1 MFLSCLYL
9 VWEDALDSLNPDQ
22 LPKTAVVQ
30 PWKAWGEPTVGSLA
44 AARASAL
51 GHAVVQSTGAYL
63 DWEYST
69 NELIEGGL
77 REMERDFLLGG
88 EAALW
93 TERIDYTN
101 AECRLWPR
109 LLAVADVLWSPL
121 PEVSLGRES
130 ARRRSRQR
138 SVAWQARQMWLRN
151 VSLLPLGN
159 ARITNVGKSQS
170 CMVSKLPMLPLLATD
185 HNSCEASTVGDI
197 DAMVASIMA
206 DTKTT
211 CPLLSSQG
219 VQRGQTEW
227 EAAGL

>member
-1 MFLSCLYL
+1 M
-9 VWEDALDSLNPDQ
+9 
-22 LPKTAVVQ
+22 Q

-44 AARASAL
+44 AARASEL

-77 REMERDFLLGG
+77 IEMEGDFLLGG

-121 PEVSLGRES
+121 PDTVSLGRES

-138 SVAWQARQMWLRN
+138 SVAWQARQMILRN

-159 ARITNVGKSQS
+159 LET
-170 CMVSKLPMLPLLATD
+170 MHD
-185 HNSCEASTVGDI
+185 
-197 DAMVASIMA
+197 
-206 DTKTT
+206 
-211 CPLLSSQG
+211 
-219 VQRGQTEW
+219 
-227 EAAGL
+227 